1 MLNLKVMKLRSTTPV
16 LANKKPTKILLVG
29 IALIM
34 AVSAPIAM
42 GGFENVFARNFDA
55 EIKAVQNKI
64 DAYND
69 QARKLG
75 KEADTL
81 QTKLDKLT
89 NEKRSLQAKIDL
101 SQKKYDKLQAEIK
114 KNEKKIKQNKDALGG
129 TIADL
134 YVNSNTSPLEMLAS
148 SDNIGDYI
156 DKQTQ
161 QNAVKDALT
170 KTIDEITQLKKELE
184 TQKDDVKKVL
194 TNQTKERQALA
205 AKESEQQRLVNDTKG
220 KESAY
225 KKLVSKS
232 KSQKSKLIKEQ
243 QEAIARK
250 YGGGNGLVSAGNL
263 PAYAS
268 WSGTD
273 CYVDN
278 AGWSHRGYSGN
289 GQDPLGYGCNQCV
302 SYTAWKMGKVTGF
315 SPSYWGNANQW
326 PDSARSAGY
335 KVSRTPRD
343 NSLGVMMAGA
353 YGHIVYVE
361 DYHKGSNTVDI
372 SQYNEW
378 INGKGFGHFSTRSGV
393 SGGTYDWYIYL

>member
-1 MLNLKVMKLRSTTPV
+1 MKLRSTTPV
-16 LANKKPTKILLVG
+16 SVKMKATRTAL
-29 IALIM
+29 IAAAFIM

-42 GGFENVFARNFDA
+42 GAFNDVFARNYDA
-55 EIKAVQNKI
+55 EIQAAQAKI
-64 DAYND
+64 DAYNK

-75 KEADTL
+75 KAADTL

-89 NEKRSLQAKIDL
+89 NEKQSIQAEINL
-101 SQKKYDKLQAEIK
+101 SQKEYDKLQANIK
-114 KNEKKIKQNKDALGG
+114 KNEKKIVENKDALGG

-148 SDNIGDYI
+148 SSNIGDYI

-161 QNAVKDALT
+161 QNSVKDALT
-170 KTIDEITQLKKELE
+170 ETINDITKLKAQLEK
-184 TQKDDVKKVL
+184 QRADVKKILV
-194 TNQTKERQALA
+194 NQTSQRNALA
-205 AKESEQQRLVNDTKG
+205 AKENEQQQLVNDTRG

-225 KKLVSKS
+225 KKLSSKS
-232 KSQKSKLIKEQ
+232 KAHKAKLVKAQ
-243 QEAIARK
+243 QAAIARK
-250 YGGGNGLVSAGNL
+250 YSGNGTVSAGNL
-263 PAYAS
+263 PAYSS

-278 AGWSHRGYSGN
+278 AGYSHRGHSGN

-326 PDSARSAGY
+326 PASARAAGY
-335 KVSRTPRD
+335 KVSTKPRA
-343 NSLGVMMAGA
+343 NSLGVMMSGA

-361 DYHKGSNTVDI
+361 SYHKGSNTVDI

-378 INGKGFGHFSTRSGV
+378 INGKGFGYFSTRSGV
-393 SGGTYDWYIYL
+393 SGGTYDKYIYL

>member
-1 MLNLKVMKLRSTTPV
+1 
-16 LANKKPTKILLVG
+16 
-29 IALIM
+29 M

-42 GGFENVFARNFDA
+42 GTFSDVFARNYDA
-55 EIKAVQNKI
+55 EIKAAQEKI
-64 DAYND
+64 DAYNK

-89 NEKRSLQAKIDL
+89 NEKKSIQAKLDL

-114 KNEKKIKQNKDALGG
+114 KNEKKIAENKDALGG

-148 SDNIGDYI
+148 SSNIGDYI

-170 KTIDEITQLKKELE
+170 KTINEITKLKQQLEV
-184 TQKDDVKKVL
+184 QRNDVKKIL
-194 TNQTKERQALA
+194 ANQTSERNALA
-205 AKESEQQRLVNDTKG
+205 AKENEQQKLVNDTRG

-225 KKLVSKS
+225 KKLSSKS
-232 KSQKSKLIKEQ
+232 KAHKAKLVKAQ
-243 QEAIARK
+243 QEAIAQK
-250 YGGGNGLVSAGNL
+250 YSGNGVVSAGNL
-263 PAYAS
+263 PAYAN

-278 AGWSHRGYSGN
+278 AGYSHRGYSGN

-326 PDSARSAGY
+326 PASARAAGY
-335 KVSRTPRD
+335 KVSSTPRD

-378 INGKGFGHFSTRSGV
+378 INGKGFGYFSTRSGV
-393 SGGTYDWYIYL
+393 PGGTYDLYIYL